1 MSDVAT
7 GADLDRVSALL
18 RGDADAFVRL
28 VDEHHGTMLRVA
40 RAMLRDAAV
49 AEEVVQET
57 WLAVL
62 DGLGTFEGRSSLRT
76 WMFRILSNRAF
87 TRAKREGRTVPFSA
101 FAGDD
106 DEPVEAERF
115 DATGHWVDPP
125 DRWRS
130 TPERLVGDAEVLAR
144 VAVAIEALPERQRA
158 VLVLRDVDGWSSDEV
173 RNALDLSE
181 TNQRVLLHR
190 ARTKVRADLDT
201 WLKGRST

>member
-1 MSDVAT
+1 MSEAVPNPDAE
-7 GADLDRVSALL
+7 RVLALL
-18 RGDADAFVRL
+18 GGDTEAFTRL
-28 VDEHHGTMLRVA
+28 VDEHHDTMLRVA

-87 TRAKREGRTVPFSA
+87 TRAKREGRSIPFSA
-101 FAGDD
+101 FKGDD

-125 DRWRS
+125 DRWRE
-130 TPERLVGDAEVLAR
+130 TPERLVGDREVLDR
-144 VAVAIEALPERQRA
+144 IAIAIDRLPERQRT
-158 VLVLRDVDGWSSDEV
+158 VIVLRDVNGWSSDEV

-190 ARTKVRADLDT
+190 ARTKVRAHLDT
-201 WLKGRST
+201 WLKGRTT

>member
-1 MSDVAT
+1 VADVAPT
-7 GADLDRVSALL
+7 ADLDRVSALL
-18 RGDADAFVRL
+18 RGDAEAFARL
-28 VDEHHGTMLRVA
+28 VDEHHDTMLRVA
-40 RAMLRDAAV
+40 RAMLRDTAV

-76 WMFRILSNRAF
+76 WMFRILSNRAY
-87 TRAKREGRTVPFSA
+87 TRAKREGRTIPFSA
-101 FAGDD
+101 FAGEDE
-106 DEPVEAERF
+106 EPVEAERF

-125 DRWRS
+125 DRWRA

-158 VLVLRDVDGWSSDEV
+158 VLVLRDVNGWSSDEV

-190 ARTKVRADLDT
+190 ARTKIRADLDT
-201 WLKGRST
+201 WLKGRPT